1 MRNQKLKTKP
11 MNMKNKSIHQDSA
24 RNSAEKATS
33 QTSITT
39 RNGLLG
45 RRTFMKRVGLAG
57 TALVPA
63 STLLTGRSL
72 ARASGLGHGRS
83 RGGVAIPK
91 FRAAP
96 ETLPRTPRPQSNRF
110 PPSPTHPRHA
120 HHP

>member
-63 STLLTGRSL
+63 STLLTGRSV
-72 ARASGLGHGRS
+72 ARAGGFGHGLS
-83 RGGVAIPK
+83 RGDLAILK
-91 FRAAP
+91 FLAAAEILEQYP
-96 ETLPRTPRPQSNRF
+96 WHQYNNFALCNS
-110 PPSPTHPRHA
+110 
-120 HHP
+120 

>member
-24 RNSAEKATS
+24 RNSAEQAAS

-39 RNGLLG
+39 HNGLLG

-63 STLLTGRSL
+63 STLLTGRSV
-72 ARASGLGHGRS
+72 ARAGGFGHGLS
-83 RGGVAIPK
+83 PGDVAFPK
-91 FRAAP
+91 F
-96 ETLPRTPRPQSNRF
+96 
-110 PPSPTHPRHA
+110 PSPPEIPTNSLCNA
-120 HHP
+120 Y